1 MARGDKSGYK
11 GVKPERSSDPPS
23 WNESNI
29 KDISIVSDPI
39 YQRYSFTHGL
49 IKEAGA
55 LALGYFNELGSLTVK
70 SKGLQDVVSE
80 ADLQTELLIKKR
92 IAESYPDD
100 AFFGEE
106 TGPSGIDAKRGI
118 WVVDPIDG
126 TQPFLSGTS
135 SWCVSIAFVYDGEL
149 QFGLIYAPKDD
160 ELFAG
165 GLQAPATL
173 NGRPIAPHKGTQLT
187 DGVVSVGYNN
197 RIQPETVLATLERL
211 LKAGGMY
218 HRNGSGALSLCYVAC
233 GRLLGY
239 AESHINSWDCLGAIA
254 IIRAAGGRTND
265 FLEHDGLTKG
275 NAILAGNPAIYPAL
289 EALLD

>member
-1 MARGDKSGYK
+1 
-11 GVKPERSSDPPS
+11 
-23 WNESNI
+23 
-29 KDISIVSDPI
+29 VSDAI
-39 YQRYSFTHGL
+39 YQRYSFAHGL
-49 IKEAGA
+49 IKEAGV

-106 TGPSGIDAKRGI
+106 TGPSGIESRRGI

-126 TQPFLSGTS
+126 TQPFLTGNS
-135 SWCVSIAFVYDGEL
+135 SWCVSIAFVYDGQL
-149 QFGLIYAPKDD
+149 QFGLVYTPKED

-165 GLQAPATL
+165 GVQAPSTL
-173 NGRPIAPHKGTQLT
+173 NGQLIALQKGAELT

-197 RIQPETVLATLERL
+197 RVQPETVLAALERL

-239 AESHINSWDCLGAIA
+239 VENHINSWDCLAAIA

-265 FLEHDGLTKG
+265 FLAHDGLTNG
-275 NAILAGNPAIYPAL
+275 NAIIAGNPAVYPAI
-289 EALLD
+289 EALLDTP

>member
-1 MARGDKSGYK
+1 M
-11 GVKPERSSDPPS
+11 
-23 WNESNI
+23 
-29 KDISIVSDPI
+29 SDPI
-39 YQRYSFTHGL
+39 YQRYSFAHGL
-49 IKEAGA
+49 IREAGA

-80 ADLQTELLIKKR
+80 ADLQTELLIKKL
-92 IAESYPDD
+92 IAAAYPED

-106 TGPSGIDAKRGI
+106 TGPVGIESKRGI

-126 TQPFLSGTS
+126 TQPFLSGIS

-149 QFGLIYAPKDD
+149 QFGLVYAPKDD

-165 GLQAPATL
+165 GRQASSTL
-173 NGRPIAPHKGTQLT
+173 NGRPIELQKGTQLT

-197 RIQPETVLATLERL
+197 RIQPETVIATLEQL

-239 AESHINSWDCLGAIA
+239 VESHINSWDCLAAIA

-265 FLEHDGLTKG
+265 FLAHDGLTNG
-275 NAILAGNPAIYPAL
+275 NAIIAGNPAVYPAI
-289 EALLD
+289 EALVS